1 MIRKALK
8 AQSHPIHKVWM
19 VGFEP
24 DKKDKELNYK
34 IILESTRHAFWDSSR
49 EWKVRKAS
57 LQREYLH
64 PHGVLSD
71 YKTESSMITLRLQ
84 LKRTQSYWELL
95 YLLPLVITAALSA
108 GGLIIPSN
116 FFYIFSSTPTL
127 TGRFCEDHK
136 SLNQFLRDPFAEST
150 VYFM

>member
-1 MIRKALK
+1 MSLQEIQTFPDKF
-8 AQSHPIHKVWM
+8 M

-24 DKKDKELNYK
+24 ESESGNFTYEINYGL
-34 IILESTRHAFWDSSR
+34 LEHAFWDSSR
-49 EWKVRKAS
+49 EWKVRKAT
-57 LQREYLH
+57 LHREYLH

-108 GGLIIPSN
+108 GGLIIPSKY
-116 FFYIFSSTPTL
+116 YIFFDIVQFNPQADGL
-127 TGRFCEDHK
+127 
-136 SLNQFLRDPFAEST
+136 SL
-150 VYFM
+150 

>member
-1 MIRKALK
+1 MSLEEIQTFPDK
-8 AQSHPIHKVWM
+8 WM
-19 VGFEP
+19 VGFKPKNESGNLTYEI
-24 DKKDKELNYK
+24 KYGL
-34 IILESTRHAFWDSSR
+34 LEHAFWDSSR

-108 GGLIIPSN
+108 GGLFIPSN
-116 FFYIFSSTPTL
+116 FLFLYFKLNPYADGL
-127 TGRFCEDHK
+127 
-136 SLNQFLRDPFAEST
+136 SL
-150 VYFM
+150 